1 MAGDGAIVGKPA
13 ADQPG
18 AGDAYRAE
26 QNTEEERQPESV
38 DTETKR
44 TTKVAGAEVTRDS
57 GGCPVSEEDVEVNGR
72 REDRRGDA
80 SPASCGVPRLPTIA
94 ESARRKRGSATR
106 APKAG
111 TARRRI
117 SRSWGWRGG
126 SAGSRKALNPG
137 ATGGCC
143 RASCW
148 AGAQPCSSASR
159 GDG

>member
-72 REDRRGDA
+72 REDRRGD
-80 SPASCGVPRLPTIA
+80 R
-94 ESARRKRGSATR
+94 E
-106 APKAG
+106 
-111 TARRRI
+111 
-117 SRSWGWRGG
+117 
-126 SAGSRKALNPG
+126 PG
-137 ATGGCC
+137 
-143 RASCW
+143 
-148 AGAQPCSSASR
+148 
-159 GDG
+159 